1 MKMQKSDIGVVAAF
15 YAICAFFYTQTIK
28 LKSNIQT
35 YPKFIVI
42 VLFGLTTLYLIQM
55 IVNAKRY
62 GVAEK
67 NESFKDFQPKQ
78 FFVCLLLTVLYLLAV
93 HYIGF
98 YVSTLVFLVAS
109 LLFLK
114 VKPIPTA
121 IATVAILLL
130 VYLAFTLFLK
140 VKLPRGIL
148 F

>member
-1 MKMQKSDIGVVAAF
+1 MKMKKTDIGVVVVF
-15 YAICAFFYTQTIK
+15 YAICAFFYTETIK

-55 IVNAKRY
+55 IMNAKRY
-62 GVAEK
+62 GV
-67 NESFKDFQPKQ
+67 ESGKEDFKDFQAAQ
-78 FFVCLLLTVLYLLAV
+78 FFGCLVLTILYLLAV
-93 HYIGF
+93 NFIGF
-98 YVSTLVFLVAS
+98 YVSTFVFLVVS
-109 LLFLK
+109 LLYLK
-114 VKPIPTA
+114 VKPLPTA

-140 VKLPRGIL
+140 VKLPKGIL

>member
-1 MKMQKSDIGVVAAF
+1 MKMKKTDIGVVIVF
-15 YAICAFFYTQTIK
+15 YVICAFFYTQTVK
-28 LKSNIQT
+28 LKSTIQT

-55 IVNAKRY
+55 ILNAKRN
-62 GVAEK
+62 GV
-67 NESFKDFQPKQ
+67 ESGKSDFAGFQVVQ
-78 FFVCLLLTVLYLLAV
+78 FFGCLALTILYLLAV
-93 HYIGF
+93 NFIGF
-98 YVSTLVFLVAS
+98 YVSTFVFLVAS

-114 VKPIPTA
+114 VKPLPTA

-140 VKLPRGIL
+140 VKLPKGIL

>member
-15 YAICAFFYTQTIK
+15 YAISAFFYAQTVK
-28 LKSNIQT
+28 LKASIQT
-35 YPKFIVI
+35 YPKFIVFI
-42 VLFGLTTLYLIQM
+42 LFGLTTLYLIQM

-78 FFVCLLLTVLYLLAV
+78 FFVFLLLTVLYLLAV